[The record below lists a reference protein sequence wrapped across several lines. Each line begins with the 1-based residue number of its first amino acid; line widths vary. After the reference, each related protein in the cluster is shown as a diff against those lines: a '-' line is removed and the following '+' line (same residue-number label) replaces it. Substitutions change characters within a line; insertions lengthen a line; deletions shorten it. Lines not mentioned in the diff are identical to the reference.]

1 MYLGRI
7 VNLIKSTIFFLKYLF
22 SIVSPF
28 ISLVLI
34 CQSQLDLIK
43 IKKVYAK
50 AVLFKFVEIYVLKFK
65 KNFKYYEYE
74 FQFQFLLF
82 LTGNENNCE
91 EENYKD
97 GKLIYE
103 FILLVLLVVWFFFY
117 KFINAT

>member
-103 FILLVLLVVWFFFY
+103 FILLVLLVVWVF
-117 KFINAT
+117 FINAT